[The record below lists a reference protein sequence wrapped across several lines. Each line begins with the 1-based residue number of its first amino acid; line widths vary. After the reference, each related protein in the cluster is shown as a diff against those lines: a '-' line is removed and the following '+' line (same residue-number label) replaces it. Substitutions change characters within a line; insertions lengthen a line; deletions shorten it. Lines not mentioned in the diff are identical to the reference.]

1 MTGRC
6 LCLCLCRARAHK
18 TNQQTETP
26 NTLIT
31 ITSSKYLI
39 RYLHINWVANQVFN
53 TSNSN
58 VLGSHVHV
66 NVCISVL
73 VLVRIVFAR
82 ALTH

>member
-1 MTGRC
+1 MLVWVGVGMS
-6 LCLCLCRARAHK
+6 RA
-18 TNQQTETP
+18 

-58 VLGSHVHV
+58 VF
-66 NVCISVL
+66 VC
-73 VLVRIVFAR
+73 AR
-82 ALTH
+82 

>member
-1 MTGRC
+1 MSVMV
-6 LCLCLCRARAHK
+6 
-18 TNQQTETP
+18 
-26 NTLIT
+26 IT

-73 VLVRIVFAR
+73 VLVRIV
-82 ALTH
+82 LGDLHCLQVLCDYLMCLCT

>member
-1 MTGRC
+1 MWGSVMC
-6 LCLCLCRARAHK
+6 AR
-18 TNQQTETP
+18 

-58 VLGSHVHV
+58 VLGSLHV
-66 NVCISVL
+66 NVNVNVSSSVNEGLPSSFLFIVL
-73 VLVRIVFAR
+73 VLIKG
-82 ALTH
+82 